1 MAVIAVYSLKGGV
14 GKTTIAVNLGWCAAH
29 GSSRRTLLWDLDPQG
44 AATWLLRQHKSR
56 ADAASAA
63 FTREV
68 KIAKLAGPSGVEGI
82 DLIAADNSLRNLDHL
97 LHDLAKRKRLA
108 RLAGTLENDYDRII
122 LDCPPGMTETSAQVM
137 RAADIIVVPIIPSPL
152 AMRAFATV
160 QSEIGAMGKKAGR
173 LMPVFSMADR
183 RRKLHAEAIAA
194 HPDWPVIP
202 MASAIEAMTV
212 AHEPVGA
219 HAPRSTAARAFS
231 DLWRAIE
238 NQIAKADR

>member
-29 GSSRRTLLWDLDPQG
+29 GSSRRTLLWELDPQG
-44 AATWLLRQHKSR
+44 AATWLLNPPKRR

-63 FTREV
+63 FTRDV
-68 KIAKLAGPSGVEGI
+68 KVGKLVTRNAIEGI
-82 DLIAADNSLRNLDHL
+82 DLIGADNSLRDLDHL

-108 RLAGTLENDYDRII
+108 KLADTLEHDYDRII
-122 LDCPPGMTETSAQVM
+122 LDCPPGMTETSEQVM
-137 RAADIIVVPIIPSPL
+137 RGADIIVVPIIPSPL

-173 LMPVFSMADR
+173 LLPVFSMVDR

-194 HPDWPVIP
+194 HPDWPIIP
-202 MASAIEAMTV
+202 MASAIEAM
-212 AHEPVGA
+212 AASHEPVGA
-219 HAPRSTAARAFS
+219 HAPRSAAARAFS
-231 DLWRAIE
+231 ALWQRIEADL
-238 NQIAKADR
+238 AKAGR